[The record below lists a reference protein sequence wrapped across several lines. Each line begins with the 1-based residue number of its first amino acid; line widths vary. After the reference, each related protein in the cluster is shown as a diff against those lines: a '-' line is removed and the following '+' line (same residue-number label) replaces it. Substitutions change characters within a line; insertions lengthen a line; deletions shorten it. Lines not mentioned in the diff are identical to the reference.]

1 MRNLMFLLLFC
12 VITSCSTQNLAEI
25 EEAYCPCGWY
35 GDYIPCDECD
45 EN

>member
-1 MRNLMFLLLFC
+1 MKKWTLLLLFC
-12 VITSCSTQNLAEI
+12 VITSCSTQILAEI
-25 EEAYCPCGWY
+25 EEDYCPCGWY